1 MESRLIVELLVFVG
15 LVFFGS
21 FLHRWLYSAKL
32 ETRLPW
38 VGVGGGLFKTV
49 RGSVRQISDSLE
61 TLSHGYTMVS

>member
-1 MESRLIVELLVFVG
+1 METRRIIELLVFVG

-21 FLHRWLYSAKL
+21 FLHRWLYSVKL

-38 VGVGGGLFKTV
+38 VGV
-49 RGSVRQISDSLE
+49 RGEIFSALRASVRQISGSLE

>member
-21 FLHRWLYSAKL
+21 FLHRWLYSVKP
-32 ETRLPW
+32 ETHLPW
-38 VGVGGGLFKTV
+38 VGIRGGRFEKL
-49 RGSVRQISDSLE
+49 RASVRQISDSLE